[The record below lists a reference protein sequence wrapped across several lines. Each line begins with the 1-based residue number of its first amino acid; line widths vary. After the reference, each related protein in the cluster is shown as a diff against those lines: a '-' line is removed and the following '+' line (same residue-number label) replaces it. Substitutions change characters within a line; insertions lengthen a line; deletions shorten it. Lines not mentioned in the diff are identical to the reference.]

1 MPKGGTV
8 HTRDSHPS
16 EVPELMVSIT
26 TTSDWSQARITLT
39 KVRSGV
45 LLTLE
50 PGAALR
56 TAGEGANRTL

>member
-1 MPKGGTV
+1 
-8 HTRDSHPS
+8 
-16 EVPELMVSIT
+16 MVSIT